1 MQSSARYRPLLHIL
15 NVLLCLSTFLLIF
28 VGGMVTSTHSGLS
41 VPDWPTTYNYNMF
54 LFPPSMMV
62 GGIFYE
68 HGHRLMASVVGL
80 FMIAVTVYIWI
91 VDKRAWMRWT
101 AVAGVVL
108 VTVQGVLGGLTVLYK
123 LPMPISVAHGA
134 VAELFLLLTLFLAYA
149 TSPAWGRWDDSS
161 RRTLGR
167 VSGLALVFCLA
178 VFLQILAGAVLRHS
192 GAGMAIPTFPLAF
205 GSWVPGFWNF
215 GIVVHFL
222 HSRLGAVLVSILG
235 IYLAVRLFR
244 NPESGTMLKWSAAGL
259 VLSLSAQIILGA
271 LVIWTGKLPVP
282 TTLHVSLG
290 ALIFMLGFLVYL
302 MLARSASI
310 PEAA

>member
-1 MQSSARYRPLLHIL
+1 MQRSASYRPALHVM

-68 HGHRLMASVVGL
+68 HGHRLIASLVGL
-80 FMIAVTVYIWI
+80 LMVVIAGYVWF
-91 VDKRAWMRWT
+91 VDSRSWMRWT
-101 AVAGVVL
+101 ALAGVVL
-108 VTVQGVLGGLTVLYK
+108 VTFQGVLGGLTVLYH
-123 LPMPISVAHGA
+123 LPMPVSVAHGA

-149 TSPAWGRWDDSS
+149 TSPAWGSWKAGSHGN
-161 RRTLGR
+161 LGR
-167 VSGLALVFCLA
+167 VAGLALVFCLA

-222 HSRLGAVLVSILG
+222 HSRLGAALVSALG
-235 IYLAVRLFR
+235 LFLAVRLFR
-244 NPESGTMLKWSAAGL
+244 EPGVPVLLKWASFGL
-259 VLSLSAQIILGA
+259 LLTLSSQILLGA

-302 MLARSASI
+302 MLARAGR
-310 PEAA
+310 ARQAV